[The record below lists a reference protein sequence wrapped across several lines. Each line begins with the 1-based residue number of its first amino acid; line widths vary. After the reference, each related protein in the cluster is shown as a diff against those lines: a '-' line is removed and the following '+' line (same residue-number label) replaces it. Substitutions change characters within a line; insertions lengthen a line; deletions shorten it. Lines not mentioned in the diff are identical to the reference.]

1 MRQDDGEELSGG
13 EAEVFMF
20 LKQRKK
26 EMKIP
31 FCLSSSDRVG
41 GGRKALKENKER
53 KEKKI
58 VFQLSDKAT
67 GIIIIYV

>member
-1 MRQDDGEELSGG
+1 
-13 EAEVFMF
+13 MF